1 MFAATKKRQK
11 YETTSWPGISA
22 CENKRFKWF
31 NQCRYVFNL
40 SQRWKS
46 VPAEQKITELK
57 TRIAKWASQKLKISP
72 NKIIEISTANMNNRP
87 SKKYG
92 LSPEEVERK
101 ALQSERFR
109 AAYITKSAEV

>member
-1 MFAATKKRQK
+1 
-11 YETTSWPGISA
+11 
-22 CENKRFKWF
+22 
-31 NQCRYVFNL
+31 
-40 SQRWKS
+40 
-46 VPAEQKITELK
+46 
-57 TRIAKWASQKLKISP
+57 
-72 NKIIEISTANMNNRP
+72 MNIRP